1 MLSVSQPELDT
12 DDVFDIP
19 SPPPVAPNRFES
31 SFSQPPVS
39 LNAAAERQEPWTP
52 VGHADVPDE
61 APKAPIATIPELHMD
76 PAASSEENISVHE
89 HVAES
94 SMTAPDAA
102 AGNRTPPLR
111 PADRPLHPSG
121 QGGTVVVGS
130 TILHNSTRQDSAP
143 VSEAIGGKTSGD
155 QLQTPEVLSNSF
167 TAGVAAA
174 NHHGVISSPEAEP
187 ASTPGETSAP
197 EAVTS
202 SAVGPK
208 KTPCLVNQDEVYGAL
223 YDSLFPQSFTSEVL
237 SSLATPP
244 PQHSSAGQQSH
255 VIVRTLDE
263 YRAESTAPS
272 HPGLSSDSA
281 ADREDPSDPGGISV
295 TGSSR
300 FTSYQ
305 NEAESTRG
313 SDLQSGV
320 PPSSLC
326 SATGRGKQAEPAH
339 SPPQGKLQLFNIKEN
354 TPRTAPPISA
364 PPVFDYGTAPG
375 RDARVTDSVPTLT
388 LVRDV
393 VGDRTSSW
401 AGSPSAVPQK
411 KPVRNLEWKTPA
423 APGDMDGFLSPTYL
437 SVGSDDGSVMDIY
450 YSAEEDNTESGD
462 DEMYTMDEGGVQME
476 DRGKTGGMHTE
487 LQQQG
492 DAPGRDEGTLRG
504 RTVQK
509 SGEGETQG
517 GHGSETHLRGDR
529 QVLDVVARMKE
540 EGKETREKLLA
551 KPVQQVDKRMV
562 CDFVPP
568 SAEIRGQVEDS
579 QELRASKLERKAP
592 PNSEQL
598 SSRQPLVYLTR
609 RNCVSYDT
617 RQEVIINDN
626 GAEAKEHVLITPE
639 AEEGGKGGQNADS
652 CCTATDT
659 AALVTASMT
668 RTGSAPQHN
677 RVPQNAEW
685 VDTITQNTGRI
696 RNLQPAAFHLTD
708 SLRTATTVS
717 SGSPDPPAGA
727 QRDPSPG

>member
-31 SFSQPPVS
+31 SFSQPSVS
-39 LNAAAERQEPWTP
+39 LNAAAELQEARTP
-52 VGHADVPDE
+52 VGHAAVPDK
-61 APKAPIATIPELHMD
+61 APKAPIATIPELQMD
-76 PAASSEENISVHE
+76 SAASSEENISAHE
-89 HVAES
+89 HVPQS
-94 SMTAPDAA
+94 SMMAPGAA
-102 AGNRTPPLR
+102 AGNQTPPIH

-121 QGGTVVVGS
+121 RGGTVVVGS
-130 TILHNSTRQDSAP
+130 TILQHNSTRQHSAP
-143 VSEAIGGKTSGD
+143 VSEAVGGKTSGVP
-155 QLQTPEVLSNSF
+155 LQTPEGLGDPF
-167 TAGVAAA
+167 TAGVATTD
-174 NHHGVISSPEAEP
+174 HPGVTSRPEAEP
-187 ASTPGETSAP
+187 TTTPGEASAP

-208 KTPCLVNQDEVYGAL
+208 KTPCVVNQDEVYGAL

-244 PQHSSAGQQSH
+244 PQHSTTGHQSQT
-255 VIVRTLDE
+255 IVRTLDE

-272 HPGLSSDSA
+272 QPGLSTDSA
-281 ADREDPSDPGGISV
+281 ADGEDPTDPDRISV

-305 NEAESTRG
+305 NEAESNRG
-313 SDLQSGV
+313 TDLQSRV
-320 PPSSLC
+320 PPSSLY
-326 SATGRGKQAEPAH
+326 STTGRGKQAEPAH
-339 SPPQGKLQLFNIKEN
+339 SPPQGKLQHFNIKEN
-354 TPRTAPPISA
+354 TPHTALLISA
-364 PPVFDYGTAPG
+364 PPVFDYGAAPG
-375 RDARVTDSVPTLT
+375 RDARVTDSVPTQT
-388 LVRDV
+388 PVRGVVRDQ
-393 VGDRTSSW
+393 TSSLV
-401 AGSPSAVPQK
+401 GSPSAVPQK
-411 KPVRNLEWKTPA
+411 KPIRNPEWKTPA

-450 YSAEEDNTESGD
+450 YSAEEDNTESAD
-462 DEMYTMDEGGVQME
+462 DEMYTMDEGGVQMA
-476 DRGKTGGMHTE
+476 DRGKTGGLHTE

-492 DAPGRDEGTLRG
+492 DTSG

-509 SGEGETQG
+509 SGEGETQD

-529 QVLDVVARMKE
+529 KFLDVMVRMKE
-540 EGKETREKLLA
+540 EGKEMREEKLLA
-551 KPVQQVDKRMV
+551 KPVQQVNKRMV

-568 SAEIRGQVEDS
+568 SAEIRGQLEDS
-579 QELRASKLERKAP
+579 QELRASKLEREAP

-609 RNCVSYDT
+609 RNCVSNDT
-617 RQEVIINDN
+617 RQEVILNDN
-626 GAEAKEHVLITPE
+626 SAEAKEQVLITAK
-639 AEEGGKGGQNADS
+639 AEEGGKEGQNADS
-652 CCTATDT
+652 SCTTSTATDT

-668 RTGSAPQHN
+668 RTGSAAQHN

-696 RNLQPAAFHLTD
+696 RTLQPAAFHLTD
-708 SLRTATTVS
+708 SPRTATTVP